1 MMSELTPPGYEGMF
15 FGLFVGVTAV
25 RYGIADA
32 TPLQGITNR
41 ASSLVGP
48 NVCSAIIDNTG
59 NSWNAFIF
67 L

>member
-1 MMSELTPPGYEGMF
+1 MSFLD
-15 FGLFVGVTAV
+15 GV
-25 RYGIADA
+25 
-32 TPLQGITNR
+32 LSQGITNR